1 MRNAICAAIVS
12 PRYDCA
18 CIDICSVLQNLLP
31 MICTE
36 LTGIQVKF
44 NQKKRSKIGLD
55 MLMQCLFA
63 IGRQRVPQFLPNA
76 RYHLCYCVL
85 NATSPRVPLHKVYI
99 CCVMVYLRMTIR
111 ISARAWYPSC
121 AAFVLARQS
130 HKNKVRVITSLPNTK
145 L

>member
-1 MRNAICAAIVS
+1 MCNAICASIVS

-36 LTGIQVKF
+36 LTGNQVKF
-44 NQKKRSKIGLD
+44 NQTKTFENRPGHAHAMSV
-55 MLMQCLFA
+55 CH
-63 IGRQRVPQFLPNA
+63 RQATCATVSS
-76 RYHLCYCVL
+76 HLCYCVL
-85 NATSPRVPLHKVYI
+85 NQTLPRVPLHKVYI

-121 AAFVLARQS
+121 AAFFSTRQQD
-130 HKNKVRVITSLPNTK
+130 KNKLRVITSLPSTK

>member
-18 CIDICSVLQNLLP
+18 CIDICSLLQNLLP

-36 LTGIQVKF
+36 LTGNQVKF
-44 NQKKRSKIGLD
+44 NQKKRSRIGLA

-63 IGRQRVPQFLPNA
+63 TGRQRVPQFLPICA
-76 RYHLCYCVL
+76 TCYCVL
-85 NATSPRVPLHKVYI
+85 NQTLPRVPLHKVYI
-99 CCVMVYLRMTIR
+99 CCVMVYLRMPIR

-121 AAFVLARQS
+121 AAFFSTRQP
-130 HKNKVRVITSLPNTK
+130 HKNKLHVIKSSPNTK